1 VVEKN
6 GEKREV
12 YYFWLGLEVNERPAV
27 HVLVILDTPINIVR
41 RMVVIMRKVQGESGG
56 RVCGPPCFVE
66 KDGSTSIEQGQNKRL
81 KGIDFK
87 GKPEKWPIKAENPLF
102 CKCLN

>member
-1 VVEKN
+1 MGNNAK
-6 GEKREV
+6 
-12 YYFWLGLEVNERPAV
+12 FFILAGLEVNERPAV

-66 KDGSTSIEQGQNKRL
+66 KDGSTSIAQGQNKRL
-81 KGIDFK
+81 KRDRFR
-87 GKPEKWPIKAENPLF
+87 GKTRKMADQGRKPVVLQVP
-102 CKCLN
+102 

>member
-1 VVEKN
+1 VVERN

-41 RMVVIMRKVQGESGG
+41 RMVVIMRKVQEKAAAGLRASLFRGERWLDKHRTGA
-56 RVCGPPCFVE
+56 
-66 KDGSTSIEQGQNKRL
+66 K
-81 KGIDFK
+81 
-87 GKPEKWPIKAENPLF
+87 
-102 CKCLN
+102 